1 MSLFPGKPFVS
12 ALASFHPFS
21 CVKHCH
27 GCSVVLMQ
35 LSASNNITNATHQKN
50 EIANAM
56 AFKQKQNKKSNIK

>member
-1 MSLFPGKPFVS
+1 
-12 ALASFHPFS
+12 
-21 CVKHCH
+21 
-27 GCSVVLMQ
+27 MQ